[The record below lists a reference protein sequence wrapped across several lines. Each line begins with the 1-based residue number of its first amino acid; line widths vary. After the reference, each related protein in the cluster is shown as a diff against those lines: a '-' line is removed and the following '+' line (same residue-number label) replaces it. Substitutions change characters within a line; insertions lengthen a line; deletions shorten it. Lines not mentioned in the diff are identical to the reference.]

1 MRYQS
6 FKFSNFKGID
16 SAEIKINGG
25 VTTLIGLNESGKTTL
40 LEAMFCFSYGDADID
55 SISPELKSL
64 RDPVQ
69 WIPISQRANFNGEVT
84 ITAKVEL
91 EAGDKSAFVQYLKKT
106 WNFNSVS
113 APETLDITERYLF
126 KNSRFEKKRLTWGLT
141 LSGLKGRERKQ
152 RGYGSKTVEWQ
163 GSVRFL
169 ATRLPRIWYFPN
181 FLFDLPDRFELSID
195 KDSHG
200 NEDLDRN
207 RFYISTFDQILSRVS
222 AGANIE
228 DHIVT
233 RLRSKDW
240 MDQRSLE
247 ALLLEMSRYVSNT
260 VFGGWS
266 RILGRSTPLG
276 EVEIKAAFEGDDSN
290 FLTLRIKGPDGY
302 YDLAERSLGFRWF
315 FMFLLM
321 TSFRDDS
328 ATPSRPIFLLDEPAS
343 NLHPKAQAELLKS
356 FENLASQCHLVYTTH
371 SHHLINIKWLDDAK
385 VVKNEALGSL
395 DFDSY
400 IEANMSANTSIS
412 TIPYRRF
419 VNENP
424 DQLSYFQPVLD
435 MLDYQPS
442 RLEPIDEIVLVEGKS
457 DFYYLRY
464 MADVIKINTALKFV
478 PGGGAG
484 SLEPLIRL
492 YIGWGKDFVILL
504 DGDNEGMKQR
514 RRYITE
520 FGHFVSS
527 RCIILPEICKDDQ
540 VKEIEDLF
548 SEKDSISLAAA
559 VGKGTATAGILTK
572 KEKLN
577 SIMEVLARG
586 EIVALESTTHKRV
599 KLLFDMLAESIDGE
613 NLAEESTNS

>member
-69 WIPISQRANFNGEVT
+69 WIPIAQRANFNGEVT
-84 ITAKVEL
+84 ITAKVAL
-91 EAGDKSAFVQYLKKT
+91 EAGDKSAFIQYLKQN
-106 WNFNSVS
+106 WNFSSAS

-126 KNSRFEKKRLTWGLT
+126 KNSRFEKKRLAWGLK
-141 LSGLKGRERKQ
+141 LAGLKGLERKQ
-152 RGYGSKTVEWQ
+152 REYGAATPEWQ
-163 GSVRFL
+163 GSVKFL

-181 FLFDLPDRFELSID
+181 FLFDLPDRFELSATT
-195 KDSHG
+195 DSQG
-200 NEDLDRN
+200 NENSDRN
-207 RFYISTFDQILSRVS
+207 RFYRSTFDQILSRVS

-247 ALLLEMSRYVSNT
+247 ALLLEMSRYVGNT
-260 VFGGWS
+260 VFGGWN
-266 RILGRSTPLG
+266 RILGRSAPLG
-276 EVEIKAAFEGDDSN
+276 EVEIKAASEGDDSN

-385 VVKNEALGSL
+385 VVKNTALGSL

-412 TIPYRRF
+412 TVPYRRF

-464 MADVIKINTALKFV
+464 MADVIKIKTELKFI

-492 YIGWGKDFVILL
+492 YIGWGKNFVILL
-504 DGDNEGMKQR
+504 DGDAEGMKQR
-514 RRYITE
+514 RRYIEE

-527 RCIILPEICKDDQ
+527 RCLILPEICDDD
-540 VKEIEDLF
+540 KIEEIEDLF
-548 SEKDSISLAAA
+548 SDTDSISI
-559 VGKGTATAGILTK
+559 ATAIGSRPAAGKKLTK

-577 SIMEVLARG
+577 SMMEVLARG
-586 EIVALESTTHKRV
+586 EVVTVDSATKARV
-599 KLLFDMLAESIDGE
+599 ELLFDKLAKSIDGGKPVVD
-613 NLAEESTNS
+613 ASSQ

>member
-6 FKFSNFKGID
+6 FKFVNFKGID
-16 SAEIKINGG
+16 RAEIKINGG

-69 WIPISQRANFNGEVT
+69 WIPIAQRANFNGEVR
-84 ITAKVEL
+84 ITAKVAL
-91 EAGDKSAFVQYLKKT
+91 EAGDKTAFVNYLKRE
-106 WNFNSVS
+106 WNFSKAS
-113 APETLDITERYLF
+113 APETLIITERYVF
-126 KNSRFEKKRLTWGLT
+126 KNSRFQVKRLSWGLT
-141 LSGLKGRERKQ
+141 LEGLKGRERKQ
-152 RGYGSKTVEWQ
+152 RKYESKSDEWQ
-163 GSVRFL
+163 GAVKFL

-181 FLFDLPDRFELSID
+181 FLFDLPERFELSD
-195 KDSHG
+195 LPDSKG
-200 NEDLDRN
+200 NEDSDRN
-207 RFYISTFDQILSRVS
+207 RFYRSTFDQILSKVS

-228 DHIVT
+228 DHIVS

-247 ALLLEMSRYVSNT
+247 ALLLEMSRYISTT
-260 VFGGWS
+260 VFGGWN
-266 RILGRSTPLG
+266 RILGRSAPLG
-276 EVEIKAAFEGDDSN
+276 EVEIKAATEGENSN

-321 TSFRDDS
+321 TSFRDDA

-343 NLHPKAQAELLKS
+343 NLHSKAQAELLKS

-385 VVKNEALGSL
+385 VVKNDALGYM

-400 IEANMSANTSIS
+400 IEANMSANTAIS
-412 TIPYRRF
+412 TVPYRRF

-424 DQLSYFQPVLD
+424 DQISYFQPVLD

-464 MADVIKINTALKFV
+464 MSDVLGMETDLKFV

-492 YIGWGKDFVILL
+492 YIGWGKSFAILL
-504 DGDNEGMKQR
+504 DGDAEGLKQR
-514 RRYITE
+514 RRYIEE

-527 RCIILPEICKDDQ
+527 RCLVLPELCDDEA
-540 VKEIEDLF
+540 VEEIEDLL
-548 SEKDSISLAAA
+548 SESDFVAIASAHS
-559 VGKGTATAGILTK
+559 KGYAGGSGLTK
-572 KEKLN
+572 KKKL
-577 SIMEVLARG
+577 SAIMELLARD
-586 EIVALESTTHKRV
+586 ETVDIDASTQDRVAM
-599 KLLFDMLAESIDGE
+599 LFERLAEST
-613 NLAEESTNS
+613 EEGKATVKSL